1 MQTKLTLRM
10 DEELIRLAK
19 DFARSSGKS
28 VSRIVSDYFALLGSE
43 NQDTVITPVVRSLR
57 GALRG
62 ADVDDYRRY
71 LEDRYL

>member
-19 DFARSSGKS
+19 EFARSSGKS

-71 LEDRYL
+71 LEDKYL